1 MTTNARNA
9 FTALALVATLAGCA
23 ASYPAPHHGHHGA
36 TQRAPAPVVEVPR
49 VSGSSRGD
57 SPQARAATTIGN
69 HQTPA
74 RVRVGARITGD
85 GVEVSP
91 SLQSRHVNWQF

>member
-1 MTTNARNA
+1 MTTTARNA

-23 ASYPAPHHGHHGA
+23 ASYPAPHHGA

-57 SPQARAATTIGN
+57 SPQARATTTIGN

-74 RVRVGARITGD
+74 RVRVRARATGD